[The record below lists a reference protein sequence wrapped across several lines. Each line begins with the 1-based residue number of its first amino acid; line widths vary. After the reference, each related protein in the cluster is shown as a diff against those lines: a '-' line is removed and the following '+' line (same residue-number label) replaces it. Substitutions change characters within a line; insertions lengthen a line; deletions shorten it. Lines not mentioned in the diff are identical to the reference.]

1 MERIRE
7 GRRAALAMSGGAPPP
22 RRRLRSNGGGV
33 SGGAGPRGSPRS
45 ERRRG
50 ERLMLNGNGRDDGDD
65 TSDDSLG
72 DDDDD
77 ADEELAASA
86 PRFPPVQRRSPSTA
100 PPPSPP
106 QPGAAHHHSSSSSGG
121 GYNNHHHHGQQQMH
135 RRGGSNPKGP
145 IVWKAADEM
154 IGVPV
159 PRKARSASTKR
170 SSHEWTGPGGGS
182 GGAVAVD
189 GSQIQRPSSR
199 PISPAST
206 SATAPVRKKL
216 KTLGGGGSSGGSG
229 PVPKQRPSPAS
240 APPAAP
246 PQPPPAKISKS
257 PSFIQE
263 EIEVAEV
270 LFGLTRQFPC
280 PPKQENTNHKPEPK
294 DAPEAKSGNSSPA
307 PSSSGVRPADS
318 ASLTTTAPKRKR
330 PRLVKYDNENL
341 PASPAK
347 PDTAEPPS
355 RPEVPPVARS
365 DAKPSVLAVAES
377 GASSTAA
384 ATAGAQQESTR
395 EPEKRED
402 HRGRDPEL
410 RASESDR
417 RDPGPESS
425 RAEPP
430 AAAVKPDGEA
440 AAPVGSEARNGE
452 ATTATKSELASDG
465 ARQEK
470 FCIDLMAPPPGKL
483 SPDRDGSSDPDADKK
498 GLDSEMDVDVRGNSE
513 KKDGER
519 TRRGL
524 EINLEDE
531 KAQRIPA
538 EEHAPK
544 KLTLQLDLEKPSQ
557 GDEKSPYERRQP
569 PLPPQQQQQQHKPS
583 KSEVKHEKS
592 PLPAASPPMPMTVGG
607 WMGTFPPFSY
617 IAPVPGL
624 SAPGLHHPM
633 DIKPGT
639 SAGLQH
645 PALPPLPVRPKRCAT
660 HCYIA
665 QQIQYHQRITKMNS
679 FWPTTAAAAAAAAA
693 AATRSAPFFGPRGP
707 FNMGVVPPAEA
718 ASLLANPMQGS
729 YPVRA
734 HAPLQ
739 ETKAPS
745 MVPSPFQGS
754 LSKDKASSS
763 SASVAESNQ
772 RKQPPALEAQQSSP
786 MPPNMMQA
794 PTFIFPFNQHAAAVA
809 AATAAANRM
818 GDTKSSGTSSAM
830 PSSAAAHASAAHPG
844 APCSCWRSSIIS
856 RHGTTRRRCTV
867 FQRACLLSPHV
878 EPITAARYAATKSSE
893 KPNAKLVWF
902 LSEAS

>member
-1 MERIRE
+1 
-7 GRRAALAMSGGAPPP
+7 
-22 RRRLRSNGGGV
+22 
-33 SGGAGPRGSPRS
+33 
-45 ERRRG
+45 
-50 ERLMLNGNGRDDGDD
+50 
-65 TSDDSLG
+65 
-72 DDDDD
+72 
-77 ADEELAASA
+77 
-86 PRFPPVQRRSPSTA
+86 
-100 PPPSPP
+100 
-106 QPGAAHHHSSSSSGG
+106 
-121 GYNNHHHHGQQQMH
+121 
-135 RRGGSNPKGP
+135 
-145 IVWKAADEM
+145 
-154 IGVPV
+154 
-159 PRKARSASTKR
+159 
-170 SSHEWTGPGGGS
+170 
-182 GGAVAVD
+182 
-189 GSQIQRPSSR
+189 
-199 PISPAST
+199 
-206 SATAPVRKKL
+206 
-216 KTLGGGGSSGGSG
+216 
-229 PVPKQRPSPAS
+229 
-240 APPAAP
+240 
-246 PQPPPAKISKS
+246 
-257 PSFIQE
+257 
-263 EIEVAEV
+263 
-270 LFGLTRQFPC
+270 
-280 PPKQENTNHKPEPK
+280 
-294 DAPEAKSGNSSPA
+294 
-307 PSSSGVRPADS
+307 
-318 ASLTTTAPKRKR
+318 
-330 PRLVKYDNENL
+330 
-341 PASPAK
+341 
-347 PDTAEPPS
+347 
-355 RPEVPPVARS
+355 
-365 DAKPSVLAVAES
+365 
-377 GASSTAA
+377 
-384 ATAGAQQESTR
+384 
-395 EPEKRED
+395 
-402 HRGRDPEL
+402 
-410 RASESDR
+410 
-417 RDPGPESS
+417 
-425 RAEPP
+425 
-430 AAAVKPDGEA
+430 
-440 AAPVGSEARNGE
+440 
-452 ATTATKSELASDG
+452 
-465 ARQEK
+465 
-470 FCIDLMAPPPGKL
+470 MAPPPGKL

-844 APCSCWRSSIIS
+844 APAMNLSFANMQPGDAQFLAILQNGYPFQLAAAHAGGAPSYRGMAPPGAGVPFFNGHVYSPHMLNPSQQQGTQQQNHQKNPMPSLSGSSQKHQPQQSQGLLGYAPNANAAAAAAAAAAANSSQSYSSGNQRPVLLHGHAHRQDPDKTLQDGQSSDDKSSHHQKGGHEHNFAIPMHLPNFALMPSAGNQSEKKSNDHHQQPPTSRGQGVRIDLAS
-856 RHGTTRRRCTV
+856 SQPFVMPFGSIGAPGSAPNGLDFSSLAQNHALFQSHQEAGRHGYPQLNFASAQSVQAAQHKPQHQNAAEAKSVAGDSSSMPSAGDNERKKSASAKYPSDS
-867 FQRACLLSPHV
+867 QQHSLSFSKPENKSFMHPFLGSSAN
-878 EPITAARYAATKSSE
+878 EPSVRTLSLIGAESSNAFGLGSSKSSSASTAAATSAAAPSAPTMSQQQQIQ
-893 KPNAKLVWF
+893 LQLHQHHQHQMQQQF
-902 LSEAS
+902 